1 VYNKLFSKIVDSSI
15 WMEPDHVRLIWM
27 MFIAIMDED
36 GFVNLASVKNVAHR
50 AVMDLDKAEDA
61 INVLESSD
69 KDSSNPDNE
78 GRRLTRVPG
87 GWVVNNAK
95 EYRDIVKRE
104 HQKELN
110 RERVRRHR
118 KQIDV
123 MECNGGVMDAN
134 ENVMPSDTDTGAE
147 AYSEADT
154 NAEAVIQVRPVQ
166 EPAPTQEG
174 ASTDLG
180 TCEAVPE
187 LLQEITSYWNSRMN
201 QQCRITAKRKRA
213 FSARSKDKW
222 FVENWRAAIDA
233 AANSGFCCGD
243 TGWTAD
249 LEWFLKPDSAEKL
262 VEGKYAKTR
271 SVVTQAQQREINSR
285 SAREQWVEEM
295 KSKGPDNW
303 LPAGFIKGE
312 MTFDSFAPPKDVL
325 KKSGDSS

>member
-1 VYNKLFSKIVDSSI
+1 
-15 WMEPDHVRLIWM
+15 M
-27 MFIAIMDED
+27 
-36 GFVNLASVKNVAHR
+36 R
-50 AVMDLDKAEDA
+50 ARNIKP
-61 INVLESSD
+61 SFF
-69 KDSSNPDNE
+69 SNPDLGECSPLSRLCFAGLWCCADRE
-78 GRRLTRVPG
+78 GRV
-87 GWVVNNAK
+87 
-95 EYRDIVKRE
+95 
-104 HQKELN
+104 LN
-110 RERVRRHR
+110 RP
-118 KQIDV
+118 KFIKAQIFPYDNIDV
-123 MECNGGVMDAN
+123 EPLLSELIAFGFIELYETDGVKVIAIPN
-134 ENVMPSDTDTGAE
+134 FGKHQRPHVKEKS
-147 AYSEADT
+147 SELPGKI
-154 NAEAVIQVRPVQ
+154 EGLPRQ
-166 EPAPTQEG
+166 EQAPTQVG
-174 ASTDLG
+174 ASTDLNTNKPALNPECG
-180 TCEAVPE
+180 ILNVECGILNVECGIPAPVPDPIPS

-233 AANSGFCCGD
+233 AAKSGFCCGD

-312 MTFDSFAPPKDVL
+312 MTFEND
-325 KKSGDSS
+325 